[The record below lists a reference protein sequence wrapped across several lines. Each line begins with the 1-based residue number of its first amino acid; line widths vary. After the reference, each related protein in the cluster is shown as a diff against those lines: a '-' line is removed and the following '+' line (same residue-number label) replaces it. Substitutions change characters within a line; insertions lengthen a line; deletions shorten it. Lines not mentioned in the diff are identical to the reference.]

1 MSQAP
6 APAANAY
13 GDWQSARDATSGKV
27 YYYNAKTQQTSWTW
41 PPAAAPPPAPPPQQ
55 QRKRPVNPLA
65 AGAAPPT
72 LSADRM
78 ALRDETLGV
87 AGEMSP
93 QSRGDRDWRSKY
105 DIGGGLE
112 GRDNF

>member
-1 MSQAP
+1 
-6 APAANAY
+6 
-13 GDWQSARDATSGKV
+13 
-27 YYYNAKTQQTSWTW
+27 
-41 PPAAAPPPAPPPQQ
+41 
-55 QRKRPVNPLA
+55 
-65 AGAAPPT
+65 
-72 LSADRM
+72 M

-87 AGEMSP
+87 AGEMLP